1 MHPGKL
7 LIGAALICALC
18 VAPTAF
24 ASGAGGGGM
33 SSGGMSSMPNGGD
46 RDPAIAYQT
55 GVAALQAHNYTE
67 AVRQFRIAQHAAP
80 HNGAVNYA
88 LGLSYLGA
96 NDKNN
101 ARDALRRSVQDH
113 EAPVGA
119 HLQLALVSLDLGDR
133 NAAVEQQ
140 TWAQNALGACD
151 AACGDQRRGQL
162 QAAYDQITQAL
173 NPPTPAATPNAT
185 TPSTT
190 TDPATTGW
198 NFPSLADGRR
208 SFAEAVGLL
217 NQARYEEALVALEH
231 AQAAVGPHPDIL
243 TYMGF
248 ASRKLGRYDQ
258 SFAYYREALGIDPNN
273 LGVNEYLGELYLQLG
288 DMPRAR
294 QQLTRLDALCAYGCA
309 QREELA
315 HWIQLASN

>member
-7 LIGAALICALC
+7 LTATTLAFVLC
-18 VAPTAF
+18 IAPSAF
-24 ASGAGGGGM
+24 ANSSGGGGM
-33 SSGGMSSMPNGGD
+33 SGGGMSATPRGGD
-46 RDPAIAYQT
+46 RDPAVAYQA

-67 AVRQFRIAQHAAP
+67 AIRQFGIAQHAAP
-80 HNGAVNYA
+80 NNGAVNYGLA
-88 LGLSYLGA
+88 LSYLGA

-101 ARDALRRSVQDH
+101 ARDALRRSVRDNTT
-113 EAPVGA
+113 PVGA
-119 HLQLALVSLDLGDR
+119 HLQLALVSIDLGDR

-140 TWAQNALGACD
+140 TWAQHAVSACD
-151 AACGDQRRGQL
+151 AACGDARRGQL
-162 QAAYDQITQAL
+162 QAAYDQITYAL

-198 NFPSLADGRR
+198 NFPSVQEGRQ

-217 NQARYEEALVALEH
+217 NQARYEEALVALERT
-231 AQAAVGPHPDIL
+231 QAAVGPHPDIL

-248 ASRKLGRYDQ
+248 ANRKLGRYDE
-258 SFAYYREALGIDPNN
+258 SFAYYRQALGFDPNN
-273 LGVNEYLGELYLQLG
+273 LGVNEYLGELYIQLG

-294 QQLTRLDALCAYGCA
+294 QQLARLDDLCAYGCA

-315 HWIQLASN
+315 HWIQAAGR

>member
-1 MHPGKL
+1 MTPNKL
-7 LIGAALICALC
+7 LIGAVLACALLA
-18 VAPTAF
+18 APSAL
-24 ASGAGGGGM
+24 ASGAGSAGM
-33 SSGGMSSMPNGGD
+33 SSSGMSSTPRGGD
-46 RDPAIAYQT
+46 RDPAVAYQA

-80 HNGAVNYA
+80 NNGTVNYA
-88 LGLSYLGA
+88 LGLSYLGS

-101 ARDALRRSVQDH
+101 ARDSLRRAVQDTS
-113 EAPVGA
+113 APVGA
-119 HLQLALVSLDLGDR
+119 HLQLALVSIDLGDR

-140 TWAQNALGACD
+140 TWAQHAVSACD
-151 AACGDQRRGQL
+151 AACGDARRGLL
-162 QAAYDQITQAL
+162 QSTYNQITQAL
-173 NPPTPAATPNAT
+173 NPPAPIAAPSTS

-198 NFPSLADGRR
+198 NFPSLQEGRQ
-208 SFAEAVGLL
+208 SFAQAVGLL
-217 NQARYEEALVALEH
+217 NQARYEEALVALERT
-231 AQAAVGPHPDIL
+231 QAAIGPHPDIL

-248 ASRKLGRYDQ
+248 ANRKLGRYDQ
-258 SFAYYREALGIDPNN
+258 SFAYYRQALGIDPNN
-273 LGVNEYLGELYLQLG
+273 LGVNEYLGELYVQLG

-294 QQLTRLDALCAYGCA
+294 AQLARLDALCAYGCA